1 MHLTELIDT
10 LLNDKSSRV
19 SESAEITESKILQHR
34 KKNKD
39 LNLAQADKLKVDFE
53 KDLAMREK
61 KEMEESK
68 KREETELST
77 QIVRGTT
84 LTLNVVRPQAV

>member
-1 MHLTELIDT
+1 
-10 LLNDKSSRV
+10 V

-61 KEMEESK
+61 KELEERKKRAESEEESK
-68 KREETELST
+68 YDNIHNHSYKRWKSNRSVKNDFTSKSGKK
-77 QIVRGTT
+77 I
-84 LTLNVVRPQAV
+84 